1 MSPGSKNNG
10 AGPGPDPFDQLAN
23 MIVGL
28 ASAKKNNESMARL
41 SAAQR
46 MVQAIRQ
53 GFALQSEKIAHL
65 QTVLVRATKGDI
77 RRLSLNVEGDA
88 SHYAF
93 TDSEGKPVYVV
104 DPMRGLILITPET
117 VEPIV
122 VDIEMKDGTKKRIE
136 VRHEGSEAEEPLQPP
151 PLEPP
156 SGET

>member
-28 ASAKKNNESMARL
+28 ASAKTNKESMARL
-41 SAAQR
+41 SGAQR

-53 GFALQSEKIAHL
+53 GFAMQSEKIGHL
-65 QTVLVRATKGDI
+65 QNVLVNVTKGEI

-88 SHYAF
+88 AHYAF

-104 DPMRGLILITPET
+104 DPMQGLVLITPET
-117 VEPIV
+117 VEPII
-122 VDIEMKDGTKKRIE
+122 VDIEMKDGTKKRVE
-136 VRHEGSEAEEPLQPP
+136 VRHEGSEAEESLFTA
-151 PLEPP
+151 EPP
-156 SGET
+156 AGET